1 MPLDIRELSIPGA
14 LELTPRQFP
23 DDRGLF
29 LEAYRFEGLEEAI
42 GHRFELAQANV
53 SVSRKGVVRGIHYA
67 DVPPGQAKYVTCT
80 NGAIIDYIIDLRV
93 GSPTFGQWDS
103 VRLDDVD
110 RRAVYIPEGFGHC
123 FVALAD
129 NTTVMYFV
137 SSVFNLEREH
147 GINPLDPQVALV
159 FPEEAGEPLLSP
171 KDLEAPSLE
180 EALALGALPTLDQI
194 AALRAVRAAG

>member
-1 MPLDIRELSIPGA
+1 MPLDIRELSVPGA

-110 RRAVYIPEGFGHC
+110 RRAVYIPEGLGHC

-129 NTTVMYFV
+129 DSTVMYFV

-171 KDLEAPSLE
+171 KDLEAPSLA
-180 EALALGALPTLDQI
+180 EALALGALPTVEQI
-194 AALRAVRAAG
+194 AEFHAVRAAG